1 MEHNMKSERTRT
13 IAVFALFAA
22 IIFIMTFTPLGFIPL
37 GFMNA
42 TIVHVPV
49 IIGSLLLGPKMGAL
63 LGFMF
68 GLGSFIRAVISP
80 TVMSFC
86 FTPLMPVPGTDSGS
100 LWALAVCFI
109 PRILTGVVPYYVN
122 RMLAGNGSGHVRR
135 YIASFS
141 AGIAGSLTNTLLV
154 MNLIYM
160 IFGPQY
166 AEAIGKAAEWIYG
179 LILTVIIAHGVPE
192 AITAGLLSSI
202 IAMKAE
208 TVIRKR

>member
-1 MEHNMKSERTRT
+1 
-13 IAVFALFAA
+13 
-22 IIFIMTFTPLGFIPL
+22 
-37 GFMNA
+37 MNA

-68 GLGSFIRAVISP
+68 GLGSFVRAVISP

-86 FTPLMPVPGTDSGS
+86 FTPLIPAPGTDSGS
-100 LWALAVCFI
+100 LWALAICFI

-122 RMLAGNGSGHVRR
+122 RFLAGNGNGAVRK
-135 YIASFS
+135 YIAAFS
-141 AGIAGSLTNTLLV
+141 AGVAGSLTNTLLV
-154 MNLIYM
+154 MNLIYV

-166 AEAIGKAAEWIYG
+166 ALAIGKAAELVYS
-179 LILTVIIAHGVPE
+179 LILTVIIVHGIPE
-192 AITAGLLSSI
+192 AITAGLLSSV
-202 IAMKAE
+202 IAIKAE